1 MLPAICKSDPVCD
14 SEGSRTAKRFCRLHF
29 AAHAI
34 GLWRLLLHGD
44 VHSSRKADQ
53 FFKWFTFAHVRA
65 TT

>member
-1 MLPAICKSDPVCD
+1 MQKA
-14 SEGSRTAKRFCRLHF
+14 AKQLWWLHL

-44 VHSSRKADQ
+44 VRSFRKADQ
-53 FFKWFTFAHVRA
+53 FFNWFTFAHVRA